1 MGFQRDYGLKTD
13 GFSRPG
19 GETEARLNDLISPL
33 IKRASTTT
41 AQTQTAAPSLN
52 EPQTQIAKVEPSQTS
67 HPMQLAQAQGS
78 PSGNTGAVNHG
89 NTMQGTGV
97 NQRQSPS
104 ASSSY
109 SSLFQQYRG
118 NLGPREG
125 GIANR
130 PKTADPGGLTNKGM
144 SQKELDR
151 LRQIPRWSN
160 LPARSAQLTDT
171 QIDAIFHE
179 EYFKRPQIEKLANVP
194 GLSAAAPKLAEQVFD
209 AGVQHGILDAGRWL
223 QESIDEVTGT
233 DLRVTDK
240 KGNKLYDGI
249 VGSGTRRALET
260 AVANGKAKEINNRIV
275 QKRVPYMKSRPEF
288 GSNPGWIL
296 RAKSFE
302 MP

>member
-1 MGFQRDYGLKTD
+1 
-13 GFSRPG
+13 
-19 GETEARLNDLISPL
+19 
-33 IKRASTTT
+33 
-41 AQTQTAAPSLN
+41 
-52 EPQTQIAKVEPSQTS
+52 
-67 HPMQLAQAQGS
+67 
-78 PSGNTGAVNHG
+78 
-89 NTMQGTGV
+89 
-97 NQRQSPS
+97 
-104 ASSSY
+104 
-109 SSLFQQYRG
+109 
-118 NLGPREG
+118 
-125 GIANR
+125 
-130 PKTADPGGLTNKGM
+130 
-144 SQKELDR
+144 
-151 LRQIPRWSN
+151 
-160 LPARSAQLTDT
+160 
-171 QIDAIFHE
+171 
-179 EYFKRPQIEKLANVP
+179 VP

-288 GSNPGWIL
+288 GSNPGWIP